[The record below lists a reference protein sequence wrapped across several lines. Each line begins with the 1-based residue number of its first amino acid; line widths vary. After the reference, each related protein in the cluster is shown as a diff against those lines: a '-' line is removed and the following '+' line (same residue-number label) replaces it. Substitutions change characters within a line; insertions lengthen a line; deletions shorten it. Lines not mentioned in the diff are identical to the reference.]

1 LVCSH
6 LVAALVAALAPDM
19 VLSVAIWSV
28 AWRVTTD
35 MAQEVAMDDNRTAY
49 RCSEECGELFTA
61 LATVQ
66 QTLENVERDAENPAF
81 KRGNRASTYAS
92 LGAVLDLARPK
103 LAAAGL
109 SICQMPVNGDGN
121 NIGVTTVLGHKS
133 GQWIE
138 STLYV
143 APQQFTAQGAG
154 SVITYLRRY
163 AAMAMVGLAP
173 EDDDGNAASINAP
186 ATTQAQPAVRQAA
199 PARPSGPAR
208 RAPVDGPSE
217 EELAYARG
225 AWKRLHDAMEKA
237 KLPKLIDEIVEIGA
251 DDLAKIKA
259 SSPDAYDG
267 LIQFSIARKNEML
280 SAA

>member
-1 LVCSH
+1 M
-6 LVAALVAALAPDM
+6 D
-19 VLSVAIWSV
+19 
-28 AWRVTTD
+28 TD
-35 MAQEVAMDDNRTAY
+35 ACR
-49 RCSEECGELFTA
+49 RSEECGELFTA
-61 LATVQ
+61 LASVQ
-66 QTLENVERDAENPAF
+66 QTLENVERDAENPGF
-81 KRGNRASTYAS
+81 KRGNKPSTYAS
-92 LGAVLDLARPK
+92 LGAVLDLVRPK
-103 LAAAGL
+103 LAGAGL
-109 SICQMPVNGDGN
+109 SICQMPVNGDGS
-121 NIGVTTVLGHKS
+121 NIGVTTLLGHKS

-186 ATTQAQPAVRQAA
+186 TTTQAQPAVRS
-199 PARPSGPAR
+199 PPSRPGGPAR

-217 EELAYARG
+217 EELACARG